1 MKKYAKV
8 INEETKA
15 CEVGLGDNTSFYK
28 SLGMTLQDVEQAYN
42 GSWYLEGY
50 APEKPADSIAEKVA
64 KLEAETGLTRAMRE
78 LILVGGVEVSE
89 YLKAKAQEI
98 EDLAEELRNG

>member
-8 INEETKA
+8 IDEKTKA
-15 CEVGLGDNTSFYK
+15 CEVGLYDNTSFYK
-28 SLGMTLQDVEQAYN
+28 SLDMTLQDVEQAYN

-50 APEKPADSIAEKVA
+50 APEKPAYSIAEKVA

-78 LILVGGVEVSE
+78 LILSKSVKVSDF
-89 YLKAKAQEI
+89 LKNKAQEI
-98 EDLAEELRNG
+98 EELAAELRNG

>member
-8 INEETKA
+8 IDEKTKA
-15 CEVGLGDNTSFYK
+15 CEVGLGDNTSFYE
-28 SLGMTLQDVEQAYN
+28 SLGMTLQDVEKAYN
-42 GSWYLEGY
+42 GSWYLAGC

-78 LILVGGVEVSE
+78 LILSKNVKVSD
-89 YLKAKAQEI
+89 YLKNKAQEI